1 MHKKK
6 SVFVFL
12 TIFICLLLL
21 LARNYYSSKN
31 FYNILGNNEK
41 VKAKVE
47 FITPIFNREPYQQFN
62 IMLQNGDTILLGGE
76 KEKRLSLKKGDRISI
91 EIEGRPIL
99 GENESEKYVTDKAL
113 NIELIKSNIVN
124 DNVKHD
130 DLKSPKEDIILEVL
144 EDGKYYIA
152 VTNFS
157 TNYFFVES
165 IKYGKK

>member
-1 MHKKK
+1 MPKKK
-6 SVFVFL
+6 SLFISL
-12 TIFICLLLL
+12 IIFICLFLLL
-21 LARNYYSSKN
+21 IGNYYSSKN
-31 FYNILGNNEK
+31 FYNILDNNEK

-47 FITPIFNREPYQQFN
+47 FTTPILNQEPYQQFN
-62 IMLQNGDTILLGGE
+62 IMLQNGDTVLLGGE

-99 GENESEKYVTDKAL
+99 GKSESEKYVTDKAL
-113 NIELIKSNIVN
+113 NVELIKSNIVN

-130 DLKSPKEDIILEVL
+130 DLKSPKEDIMLEVL

-165 IKYGKK
+165 IKYGRE